1 MFRKFVLALIIGL
14 LFMPLAA
21 PAFAQQPRTGKWI
34 LVETK
39 INPGGAPLI
48 SEHESTDGYSWKRTI
63 TQQATVSAG
72 AITFSWRR
80 VDRDFNNPTRVI
92 QDEFYSCAFTFDKP
106 PAQFQSD
113 NPPELQASGT
123 YKSSSRLVGGGFP
136 PSCGL
141 IFGSSPNYFGS
152 FSLGVSWDQPASA
165 KPWKMSGISYMP
177 MRTGVKTVV
186 TALAEQ
192 CKTACVVQWVYEL
205 EVPEIATPT
214 PRATTPPTTPAR
226 PATPQAPSTATTQRP
241 IPTVRPERPE
251 TERERL
257 ERAIAQNLVDY
268 VSLRKR
274 LERDMAPLL
283 KDADVILARLR
294 DAQEMIEILAKAPES
309 ERSPYQ
315 AEITKLKAEMAKLLE
330 SFESRTSGLTQ
341 ILDGIDSQFVSYSQR
356 QELRDTLLGYRSDL
370 KLLRMTLV
378 LRSGNTEA
386 FDKLFQ
392 EYRNDNNI
400 ATEVLVGNA
409 FRQLMDGKTRL
420 ALESAQLALARDKDN
435 GVAKQLIRDIELS
448 YLSRIRDRLAEE
460 QTVNAS
466 LLNEK
471 LNGHGEQ
478 GVGAVIIDLFTT
490 GIGESVR
497 GIAGYYDFAQQ
508 VASLNIDEAAAQVAG
523 IRFAEELRARGITF
537 EEMKSMT
544 PGKMQ
549 EVVRA
554 QYGKDLSE
562 EHARKLRQVLFDAF
576 KNVDVDAIRRG
587 DKTQFNVDLG
597 RQYFDTEIL
606 QQDVA
611 DFASKQFSAWDT
623 FLTFGPS
630 AQLGRVAKLGVAQRL
645 GLTAETTLQQALQRG
660 LKIHELG
667 WKLYQTESGAAM
679 IDGIYQWEAFQIHV
693 ANAIKGRIG
702 DVAYAAG
709 NTAVQAALDK
719 LTEPVKE
726 ELKKTIKQVSE
737 NYLGVEATASAGTAL
752 ETVSNLID
760 FVGLNTDALQRGAYG
775 VDKTQGLK
783 DVIQREV
790 TRSTAAANNVGVAKL
805 AQQPRSF
812 GAFQQAVNTG
822 GAQYVA
828 ELQDAKDRVK
838 NAAQG
843 LSGRRG
849 GVLHHA
855 EDTLTQMQEVAQAI
869 RLGDTTRAQTL
880 WNQMQT
886 GSRAA
891 FTVAR
896 SQNAGRLSRLS
907 ERLEF
912 IERLGQE
919 TPSDLDFAKE
929 VAEIGLKFTD
939 DKGIQGAGDIKALVD
954 VLKESAFTSAE
965 GK

>member
-1 MFRKFVLALIIGL
+1 MFRKLALALTIGL
-14 LFMPLAA
+14 LLVPPAA
-21 PAFAQQPRTGKWI
+21 PVSAQPLTKARWV
-34 LVETK
+34 LVDTK
-39 INPGGAPLI
+39 INPDGAPLETTRMGPI
-48 SEHESTDGYSWKRTI
+48 TTPAPPPKPGERQPILIQRDTTDTYIKASVGEGNMTYTYRIVWRSNLEPSK
-63 TQQATVSAG
+63 VSSD
-72 AITFSWRR
+72 TS
-80 VDRDFNNPTRVI
+80 
-92 QDEFYSCAFTFDKP
+92 YSCTFTFDKP
-106 PAQFQSD
+106 PREMVVGT
-113 NPPELQASGT
+113 PVEL
-123 YKSSSRLVGGGFP
+123 KM
-136 PSCGL
+136 
-141 IFGSSPNYFGS
+141 
-152 FSLGVSWDQPASA
+152 SA
-165 KPWKMSGISYMP
+165 KFTGDYKYDVGCSLRMLAVMGASWKYISVNNKDKLTDSISYVFTP
-177 MRTGVKTVV
+177 LERYLDGKKENNYILARLGTTECPACTVK
-186 TALAEQ
+186 
-192 CKTACVVQWVYEL
+192 WVYEL
-205 EVPEIATPT
+205 RDAKPVAPTAQVVPTRTPI
-214 PRATTPPTTPAR
+214 PQVSP
-226 PATPQAPSTATTQRP
+226 PQATGRP
-241 IPTVRPERPE
+241 TPTVRPERPE

-274 LERDMAPLL
+274 LERDMAPLF

-294 DAQEMIEILAKAPES
+294 DAQEMLEILAKAPES
-309 ERSPYQ
+309 EKAPYR
-315 AEITKLKAEMAKLLE
+315 AEITKLKAEMSKLLE

-341 ILDGIDSQFVSYSQR
+341 VLDGIDSQFVSYSQR
-356 QELRDTLLGYRSDL
+356 QELRDTLQGYRSDL

-466 LLNEK
+466 LFNEK

-554 QYGKDLSE
+554 QYGKEMSE

-587 DKTQFNVDLG
+587 DKTQFNIDLG

-667 WKLYQTESGAAM
+667 RKLYQTESGAAM

-702 DVAYAAG
+702 EVAYAAG

-737 NYLGVEATASAGTAL
+737 NYLGAEATASAGTAL

-790 TRSTAAANNVGVAKL
+790 TRSTAAGNNVGVAKL

-843 LSGRRG
+843 LAGRRG

-855 EDTLTQMQEVAQAI
+855 EDTLTQMQDVAQAI
-869 RLGDTTRAQTL
+869 RRGDTTQAQTL

-891 FTVAR
+891 FGVA
-896 SQNAGRLSRLS
+896 
-907 ERLEF
+907 
-912 IERLGQE
+912 
-919 TPSDLDFAKE
+919 
-929 VAEIGLKFTD
+929 
-939 DKGIQGAGDIKALVD
+939 
-954 VLKESAFTSAE
+954 
-965 GK
+965 